1 MFTYFAKNISFIT
14 LLTTYLYQNT
24 PNAASIFLNKNMIRN
39 TLYYYEFNFFYFR
52 IYKIIEKITLKNIW
66 IYIF

>member
-24 PNAASIFLNKNMIRN
+24 PNAASIFLNKNIIRN
-39 TLYYYEFNFFYFR
+39 TLYYYEFNFFYLEFM
-52 IYKIIEKITLKNIW
+52 K
-66 IYIF
+66 